1 MQPIRV
7 TGVCA
12 AVVAV
17 LVAGCGGSVPDAK
30 DLQRSFDQKLPESCK
45 SFVKFSDLEKTNG
58 YADGENYQVEY
69 KGKLTITPPKDWA
82 EGEVKKAGIQKK
94 YQEEL
99 KAVVLPERDAIN
111 DAVSEF
117 NAAVNEVNSARRLV
131 PFGNPEEGA
140 AKVKVAQEKFDQA
153 KIKFD
158 QTLKESV
165 EAYTKAIKLNQTY
178 AAQVGVSPP
187 KMPEP
192 FESGKIEPGS
202 FRFTEY
208 VRAAEPLPDSA
219 FASKLPQ
226 AYVSCFHERSIPAGA
241 LMALDQKEVNGK
253 ERYSS
258 HEFSWSDKIL
268 MRKTEQG
275 WSPI

>member
-12 AVVAV
+12 AVVAL

-58 YADGENYQVEY
+58 YADGDNYQVEF
-69 KGKLTITPPKDWA
+69 KGKITVTPPKDWA
-82 EGEVKKAGIQKK
+82 EGELKKAEIQKK

-111 DAVSEF
+111 DQVSAF
-117 NAAVNEVNSARRLV
+117 NGAVNEVNFARRSV
-131 PFGNPEEGA
+131 AFGNPEEGA

-153 KIKFD
+153 KLKFD
-158 QTLKESV
+158 QTLKEAVDSYV
-165 EAYTKAIKLNQTY
+165 KAIKLNQTY
-178 AAQVGVSPP
+178 AAQIGVSPP

-202 FRFTEY
+202 FRFSEY

-219 FASKLPQ
+219 FSSKLPQ
-226 AYVSCFHERSIPAGA
+226 AYISCFQERHIPEGA
-241 LMALDQKEVNGK
+241 LMVLEEKVVKGK

-258 HEFSWSDKIL
+258 HEFNWSDKIL